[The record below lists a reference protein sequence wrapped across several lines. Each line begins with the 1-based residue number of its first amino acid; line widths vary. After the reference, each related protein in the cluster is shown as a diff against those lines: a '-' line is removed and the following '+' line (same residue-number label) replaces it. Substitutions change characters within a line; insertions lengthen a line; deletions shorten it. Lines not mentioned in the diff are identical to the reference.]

1 MDVLNGIILTI
12 KRILTVITTLFNVS
26 IKIVL
31 VIVLVAVVFHL
42 VSEEKIRD
50 ECPSTYKN
58 GYRYI
63 EFIDRK
69 LGIPDGLVRTC
80 YAHEPYGSDVAS
92 ITIDAKLPHFT
103 PFSDKQFGIKGN
115 HIKVKFR
122 GAKDRS
128 GSIPSSKDKDIQ
140 KQNRNFIIEMSR
152 LNRYKQPIYTKQNE
166 LVYGLVKYQS
176 DKTIPIRSGD
186 IYAKFDDEGSIE
198 FYLDCIEEG
207 KKFRVRG
214 CISSSRSLYD
224 GVGYTYY
231 YDFQHI
237 KDAIK
242 IDNRLQDIIKIE

>member
-1 MDVLNGIILTI
+1 MEVMLPI
-12 KRILTVITTLFNVS
+12 KRILTVVTTLFNVS
-26 IKIVL
+26 IKIIL
-31 VIVLVAVVFHL
+31 VIVLAAVVFQL

-80 YAHEPYGSDVAS
+80 YAREPHGFLNSDAAS
-92 ITIDAKLPHFT
+92 ITIDAKLPNFT
-103 PFSDKQFGIKGN
+103 PFSDKLFGIKGN

-122 GAKDRS
+122 GAKDLS
-128 GSIPSSKDKDIQ
+128 GSIPLSKDEDIQ
-140 KQNRNFIIEMSR
+140 RRNRDFTIKMSR
-152 LNRYKQPIYTKQNE
+152 LNQDKHPIYSKQSE
-166 LVYGLVKYQS
+166 SVYGLVKYQS
-176 DKTIPIRSGD
+176 DKTIPRWSGD

-207 KKFRVRG
+207 HKPRRRG
-214 CISSSRSLYD
+214 CRSSSRYLYD
-224 GVGYTYY
+224 GVDYTYY

-242 IDNRLQDIIKIE
+242 IDNRLQEIIKIE